1 MKRIRKLRIR
11 KLLKIVAWALSV
23 AFLVAFLLQSPYLY
37 HRYYLYPRLQS
48 ALEAIR
54 QTRRE
59 PVRRDDGLM
68 DLRGVMHSHSYLS
81 HDSDGRP
88 PQIAAAAR
96 RAGLDF
102 IFMTDHYAG
111 PQNQAAINEGVRGE
125 LNGALFV
132 VGVETNVG
140 LMPFFLERTVIDLH
154 KPASEII
161 ADLNR
166 AGALVF
172 IVHPDEPRDWSLP
185 GYTGM
190 EIYNLHA
197 DAKRSKLTRWDLL
210 CETWWAMDQ
219 YPMLVY
225 HRIFREPTEFLRIW
239 DGLTPNRKVVGIA
252 GNDAHQNNGLR
263 FVVTSRRTVELRDTA
278 KLEKPPLHEISNSLL
293 LWLLRHT
300 SNDFTPGR
308 TLYRIDADLYWRSFQ
323 FVNTHLL
330 AKEKSERA
338 LYEALRA
345 GHCYVAFDWLCEA
358 TGLNFVAESR
368 GGLALMGDDL
378 PFDAG
383 IVLKLTSPVKARFK
397 LLRNGAP
404 VFETESDHFEYAVTE
419 PGVYRVEGHLPVRG
433 ELWPWVY
440 ANPIY
445 ITSRMREG
453 NHR

>member
-11 KLLKIVAWALSV
+11 KLLKVAAWALGL
-23 AFLVAFLLQSPYLY
+23 ACLVAFLLQSSFLY

-59 PVRRDDGLM
+59 LPRRADGLM

-88 PQIAAAAR
+88 SDIAAAAR

-102 IFMTDHYAG
+102 ILMTDHYAG
-111 PQNQAAINEGVRGE
+111 PQNQAAINDGVRGE
-125 LNGALFV
+125 QGGVLFV
-132 VGVETNVG
+132 VGAETNVG
-140 LMPFFLERTVIDLH
+140 LMPFFLGRAAIDLN
-154 KPASEII
+154 KPTSEII

-197 DAKRSKLTRWDLL
+197 DAKKSKLTRWDLL
-210 CETWWAMDQ
+210 WETWWSMDQ

-225 HRIFREPTEFLRIW
+225 HQIFREPVEFLRIW
-239 DGLTPNRKVVGIA
+239 DGLTPKRKVVGIA

-263 FVVTSRRTVELRDTA
+263 FVVTPRQTVELRDTA
-278 KLEKPPLHEISNSLL
+278 KLDKPPLHEFSNGML
-293 LWLLRHT
+293 LWLLRRAEH
-300 SNDFTPGR
+300 DFTPGR
-308 TLYRIDADLYWRSFQ
+308 TLYRLDADLYWRSFQ

-330 AKEKSERA
+330 AKEKSESA
-338 LYEALRA
+338 LKEALGA
-345 GHCYVAFDWLCEA
+345 GHCYVSFDWLCSA
-358 TGLNFVAESR
+358 TGLSFVAESQR
-368 GGLALMGDDL
+368 GSVLMGDDL
-378 PFDAG
+378 PFEAG
-383 IVLKLTSPVKARFK
+383 IVLKLTSPVKARFT

-419 PGVYRVEGHLPVRG
+419 PGVYRLEGHLPVRG
-433 ELWPWVY
+433 EWWPWVY

-445 ITSRMREG
+445 VTPQTSSK
-453 NHR
+453 

>member
-1 MKRIRKLRIR
+1 MTNQLVKRIRKP
-11 KLLKIVAWALSV
+11 LKIIAWAL
-23 AFLVAFLLQSPYLY
+23 ALGLLVVFLLQSPYLY
-37 HRYYLYPRLQS
+37 RRYYAYPRLQA

-59 PVRRDDGLM
+59 LPHRDDELM
-68 DLRGVMHSHSYLS
+68 DLRGAMHAHSYLS

-88 PQIAAAAR
+88 EEIAAAAR

-111 PQNQAAINEGVRGE
+111 PQNQAAINEGARGE
-125 LNGALFV
+125 LNGVLFV
-132 VGVETNVG
+132 VGAETNVG
-140 LMPFFLERTVIDLH
+140 LMPFFLDRTAIDLN

-172 IVHPDEPRDWSLP
+172 IVHPDEPRDWNLP
-185 GYTGM
+185 GYAGM

-197 DAKRSKLTRWDLL
+197 DAKRSKLSRWDLF

-225 HRIFREPTEFLRIW
+225 HRIFREPAEFLRIW
-239 DGLTPNRKVVGIA
+239 DGLTPKRKVVGIA

-263 FVVTSRRTVELRDTA
+263 FVVTPRETVELRDTG
-278 KLEKPPLHEISNSLL
+278 KLEKPPLHEFSNSVL
-293 LWLLRHT
+293 LWLLRRT
-300 SNDFTPGR
+300 ANDFTPGR

-330 AKEKSERA
+330 AREKSESA
-338 LYEALRA
+338 LKEALRA
-345 GHCYVAFDWLCEA
+345 GHCYVAFDWLCSA
-358 TGLNFVAESR
+358 TGLNFVAESQR
-368 GGLALMGDDL
+368 GLGVMGDEL
-378 PFDAG
+378 PLDSG
-383 IVLKLTSPVKARFK
+383 IILKLTSPVKARFK

-404 VFETESDHFEYAVTE
+404 VFETESDHFEYAVKE
-419 PGVYRVEGHLPVRG
+419 PGVYRVEGHLSVRG
-433 ELWPWVY
+433 EWWPWVY

-445 ITSRMREG
+445 ITSRIGGREP
-453 NHR
+453 